1 MLYLNFVTTPA
12 IAEGLQSIQAA
23 QDDLDPFAQFPY
35 EFSGE
40 LRRAVL
46 AQSVHYSTRLE
57 GNTLT
62 LDQVQAVLGGQQVQ
76 APPDHVREVENYRD
90 AMAFVQSMTIGRDP
104 PITDETIR
112 TIHFL
117 VTKNL
122 SESYA
127 PGRYRTEQNFVVDQT
142 RNMRVFFPPPP
153 EEVPTLMAEYVAW
166 LNSRQEYPAPIR
178 AALAHLNLVAIHPF
192 LDGNGRTARVLESL
206 VMYAG
211 GFKAEEL
218 VSLEAHY
225 GQDNQAYYRVLR
237 ESLGPHYS
245 PPQDVTI
252 LGRLPR
258 SRSRHPVAGS
268 RQATERLATG
278 TFQPCQWP
286 ANLRPHLLPSCRGM
300 EGVPFRQANEPG
312 LQKWVQ
318 AVSPRG
324 SSRLQHS
331 HSEWPPPAG
340 RRRSQHCIRPLRQT
354 PAAILGSHIRLEV
367 DHPSLAP
374 AIPTRYSRSRLQLE
388 EAG

>member
-1 MLYLNFVTTPA
+1 MLYLTFAYTPA
-12 IAEGLQSIQAA
+12 ITEGLQSIQAA

-76 APPDHVREVENYRD
+76 APSDHVREVENYRD

-211 GFKAEEL
+211 GFKSEEL

-245 PPQDVTI
+245 PPQDVTSWVDYHVRAHAI
-252 LGRLPR
+252 QSQEAVKQLNDWQQELLNLADGLQTFSLTAFQVAAAWKACLSGRLTNRDYRNGFKR
-258 SRSRHPVAGS
+258 SAQEAVADFNTLIANGLLQRVGGGRSTAYV
-268 RQATERLATG
+268 
-278 TFQPCQWP
+278 
-286 ANLRPHLLPSCRGM
+286 PSD
-300 EGVPFRQANEPG
+300 
-312 LQKWVQ
+312 K
-318 AVSPRG
+318 
-324 SSRLQHS
+324 
-331 HSEWPPPAG
+331 
-340 RRRSQHCIRPLRQT
+340 LRQLYS
-354 PAAILGSHIRLEV
+354 AAIS
-367 DHPSLAP
+367 DSK
-374 AIPTRYSRSRLQLE
+374 
-388 EAG
+388 